1 MNLRYHNNQSTLI
14 HQLAHQA
21 HDETNV
27 LYHERLKTE
36 HPAEVIFYDMFNQRF
51 AELIVRECMA
61 LCKSMDETDT
71 RYRYDY
77 RRGVLDCVDT
87 IKQHFGVEE

>member
-36 HPAEVIFYDMFNQRF
+36 PPAEVIFYDMFNQRF
-51 AELIVRECMA
+51 AELIVKECAAACMKEIDTGWAMA
-61 LCKSMDETDT
+61 PKSPWMA
-71 RYRYDY
+71 
-77 RRGVLDCVDT
+77 
-87 IKQHFGVEE
+87 KQILEHFGVEE

>member
-27 LYHERLKTE
+27 LYYERLKTE
-36 HPAEVIFYDMFNQRF
+36 PPAQVIFYDMFNQRF
-51 AELIVRECMA
+51 AELIVKECA
-61 LCKSMDETDT
+61 EISVTDWT
-71 RYRYDY
+71 
-77 RRGVLDCVDT
+77 GCT
-87 IKQHFGVEE
+87 ISEKIKQHFGVE

>member
-14 HQLAHQA
+14 HRLAHQA

-36 HPAEVIFYDMFNQRF
+36 SPAQVIFYDMFNQRF
-51 AELIVRECMA
+51 AELLLKNVSQFVEDKFDFCGDEITIAEKIREH
-61 LCKSMDETDT
+61 
-71 RYRYDY
+71 Y
-77 RRGVLDCVDT
+77 
-87 IKQHFGVEE
+87 GVEE